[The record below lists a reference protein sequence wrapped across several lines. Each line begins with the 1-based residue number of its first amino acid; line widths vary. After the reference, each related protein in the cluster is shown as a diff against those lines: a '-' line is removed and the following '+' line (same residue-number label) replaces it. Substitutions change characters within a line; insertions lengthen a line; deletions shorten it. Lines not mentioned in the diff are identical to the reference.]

1 MCRSE
6 RKYSRDCIMIASFP
20 LKADKDY
27 AESTWINASP
37 VETILKSLGIIRNSA

>member
-1 MCRSE
+1 
-6 RKYSRDCIMIASFP
+6 MIASLP

-27 AESTWINASP
+27 AESVSINALP